1 MMRRDVSFQRGS
13 LVLWESNTHGEKTER
28 AINAA
33 VEVAAKRE
41 RKVIVFSPQHVRDKL
56 LCFVT
61 KRNKAKIDLD
71 EIVVNDKP
79 EISIEEILD
88 YLDQEL
94 KVSERIFCVIDQLSL
109 VPSGKV
115 FEKRQEEMQYIIQH
129 LENYVVDKHV
139 AILATL
145 QHES

>member
-1 MMRRDVSFQRGS
+1 MKRRDVSFQSGS
-13 LVLWESNTHGEKTER
+13 LVLWENDTQDKKTER

-41 RKVIVFSPQHVRDKL
+41 RKVIVFSPQHAGDKL
-56 LCFVT
+56 LSFVT

-71 EIVVNDKP
+71 EIVVNDKA

-88 YLDQEL
+88 YLDREL

-109 VPSGKV
+109 VLSGKV
-115 FEKRQEEMQYIIQH
+115 FEKRQEETQYIIQR
-129 LENYVVDKHV
+129 LENYVVDKNV

-145 QHES
+145 KDES

>member
-1 MMRRDVSFQRGS
+1 MLKRDVSFQRGS
-13 LVLWESNTHGEKTER
+13 LFLWENDSQDKKTEM

-41 RKVIVFSPQHVRDKL
+41 RKVIVFSPQHTRDKL
-56 LCFVT
+56 FSFVT
-61 KRNKAKIDLD
+61 KRNKEKIDMD

-88 YLDQEL
+88 YLEQEL
-94 KVSERIFCVIDQLSL
+94 KVSEWIFCVIDQLSM
-109 VPSGKV
+109 VSSGNE
-115 FEKRQEEMQYIIQH
+115 FEKRQEEMQYIIQR

>member
-1 MMRRDVSFQRGS
+1 MMRRDVSFQSGS
-13 LVLWESNTHGEKTER
+13 LVLWESNAQDEKTER
-28 AINAA
+28 AINTA
-33 VEVAAKRE
+33 VEVAAKIE
-41 RKVIVFSPQHVRDKL
+41 RKVIVFSPQHARDKL
-56 LCFVT
+56 LSFVT

-71 EIVVNDKP
+71 EIVVNDKA
-79 EISIEEILD
+79 EISIEEIRD
-88 YLDQEL
+88 CLDQEL

-115 FEKRQEEMQYIIQH
+115 FEKRQEETQYIIQC